1 MTEKLRYLQ
10 HKNFNAA
17 DELRDR
23 LTRLEGYLAKIK
35 KIDQAEA
42 LALLSDM
49 DRTSQIFDE
58 LTVAGVNLAP
68 EAGRFGSIERRL
80 RKNAKIFL
88 KVIGGPAMLQ
98 KNLPAPSPSANH
110 WWWQIDQIVAARRRQ
125 GQRRMM
131 LTAAAVLLV
140 IAGITIAMQTVFA
153 PDPAVIARVNAEN
166 QAFTALSAGD
176 SQAALAAIETGLVD
190 VPGEANL
197 LLFKAVLLDVL
208 GDETTSAE
216 VAEQAMVALADP
228 VTFHLSRARLELQ
241 LNQPQKAEE
250 QCRLALELDDTSA
263 IGWFVL
269 GQTLEA
275 QNDRGGAVSAYEKAA
290 DLAENNDDSELVVM
304 IRMSMGRLMMS
315 PGGQ

>member
-10 HKNFNAA
+10 QKKFNTA

-23 LTRLEGYLAKIK
+23 LTRLEGKLAKIK
-35 KIDQAEA
+35 QIDQSEA
-42 LALLSDM
+42 SAVLSDM
-49 DRTSQIFDE
+49 DRASQIIDN
-58 LTVAGVNLAP
+58 LTASGVNLAP
-68 EAGRFGSIERRL
+68 EVGRFGSIERRL
-80 RKNAKIFL
+80 RKNAKPFL
-88 KVIGGPAMLQ
+88 KVIGGPAILQ
-98 KNLPAPSPSANH
+98 QNLPTPPPSATH
-110 WWWQIDQIVAARRRQ
+110 WWWQIDQIVAAHRRQ
-125 GQRRMM
+125 RQRRMM
-131 LTAAAVLLV
+131 LTAAVVLLV

-241 LNQPQKAEE
+241 LNRPQKAEE
-250 QCRLALELDDTSA
+250 QSRLALELDETSA

-269 GQTLEA
+269 GQTREA
-275 QNDRGGAVSAYEKAA
+275 QNDRVGAVNAYEKAA
-290 DLAENNDDSELVVM
+290 ALAENNDDSELVVM
-304 IRMSMGRLMMS
+304 IRMSMARLMMG
-315 PGGQ
+315 PGG